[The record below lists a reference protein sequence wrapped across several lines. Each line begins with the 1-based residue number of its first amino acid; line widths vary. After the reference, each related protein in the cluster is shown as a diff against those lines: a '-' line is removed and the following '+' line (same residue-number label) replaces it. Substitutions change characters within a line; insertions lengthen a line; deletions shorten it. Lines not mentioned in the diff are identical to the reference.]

1 MVTSSA
7 QLQLERGWIIA
18 ARHGDQQAIAQLVET
33 YQRPVYALCYHLL
46 GTPTEAEDAAQD
58 AMVKA
63 IINLHTFDTERPF
76 KPWLMRI
83 ASNTCTDRL
92 RRRKPTL
99 SLDGMGEDGAWE
111 WQAGS
116 DPSPER
122 HLLQRE
128 QQEQVQALLKTLS
141 PLDRTVVVLFYWEN
155 LSYTEIVAA
164 TGLTVSAVKSRLFR
178 ARRALAQQYQEYL
191 ARSAQTQEG
200 VYPFTAIRA
209 NKSDGS
215 LGFRMV
221 EPKSTANGA
230 NSREKNK
237 KSV

>member
-1 MVTSSA
+1 MVISSA
-7 QLQLERGWIIA
+7 QLRLERDWIIA
-18 ARHGDQQAIAQLVET
+18 ARHGNQQAITQLVET
-33 YQRPVYALCYHLL
+33 YQRPVYALCYHML

-63 IINLHTFDTERPF
+63 IMNLHTFDAERPF
-76 KPWLMRI
+76 KPWLLRI

-92 RRRKPTL
+92 RRRKPIL

-111 WQAGS
+111 WQAGP

-128 QQEQVQALLKTLS
+128 QQEQVRVLLETLS
-141 PLDRTVVVLFYWEN
+141 PLDRAVVVLFYWEN

-164 TGLTVSAVKSRLFR
+164 TGLTLSAVKSRLFR

-191 ARSAQTQEG
+191 ARSAQTQEEIH
-200 VYPFTAIRA
+200 A
-209 NKSDGS
+209 
-215 LGFRMV
+215 
-221 EPKSTANGA
+221 
-230 NSREKNK
+230 
-237 KSV
+237 

>member
-1 MVTSSA
+1 MVISST
-7 QLQLERGWIIA
+7 QLRLERDWIIA
-18 ARHGDQQAIAQLVET
+18 ARHGDQQAITRLVET

-63 IINLHTFDTERPF
+63 IMNLHTFDTERPF

-111 WQAGS
+111 WQAGP

-128 QQEQVQALLKTLS
+128 QQEQVRVLLEMLS
-141 PLDRTVVVLFYWEN
+141 PLDRAVVVLFYWEN

-191 ARSAQTQEG
+191 ARSAQTQEE
-200 VYPFTAIRA
+200 VYA
-209 NKSDGS
+209 
-215 LGFRMV
+215 
-221 EPKSTANGA
+221 
-230 NSREKNK
+230 
-237 KSV
+237 